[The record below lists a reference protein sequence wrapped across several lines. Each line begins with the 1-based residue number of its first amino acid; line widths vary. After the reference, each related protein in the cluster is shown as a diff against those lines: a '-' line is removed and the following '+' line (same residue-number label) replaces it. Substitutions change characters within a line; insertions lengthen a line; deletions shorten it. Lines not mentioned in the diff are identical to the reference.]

1 MPLTC
6 IALSIGS
13 AWAQNQSVSGI
24 VISEESGE
32 PIIGASV
39 LVKGTTQGTVTDM
52 DGKFTIPNLPNSAK
66 VLQVSYVGM
75 EGQEVTIKNG
85 IMRIVLKSD
94 SELLDEVMV
103 VAFGTQKKSS
113 FTGSASVV
121 SSEDLSKHVATNVA
135 NALVGST
142 PGLQLRGGSGA
153 PGAGQGSIKIR
164 GIASMYADTDPL
176 HKLKARVVF
185 QKAHVLSNESTRPF
199 LKTTCAFFERERTNL

>member
-1 MPLTC
+1 MKGRLLMPLTC

-75 EGQEVTIKNG
+75 EGQDVTIKNG
-85 IMRIVLKSD
+85 IMKIVLKSD

-121 SSEDLSKHVATNVA
+121 SSEDLLIICKYLYINGY
-135 NALVGST
+135 L
-142 PGLQLRGGSGA
+142 
-153 PGAGQGSIKIR
+153 
-164 GIASMYADTDPL
+164 
-176 HKLKARVVF
+176 
-185 QKAHVLSNESTRPF
+185 
-199 LKTTCAFFERERTNL
+199 

>member
-1 MPLTC
+1 MKGRLLMPLTC

-75 EGQEVTIKNG
+75 EGQDVTIK
-85 IMRIVLKSD
+85 M
-94 SELLDEVMV
+94 
-103 VAFGTQKKSS
+103 
-113 FTGSASVV
+113 
-121 SSEDLSKHVATNVA
+121 
-135 NALVGST
+135 
-142 PGLQLRGGSGA
+142 
-153 PGAGQGSIKIR
+153 
-164 GIASMYADTDPL
+164 
-176 HKLKARVVF
+176 
-185 QKAHVLSNESTRPF
+185 ES
-199 LKTTCAFFERERTNL
+199 

>member
-113 FTGSASVV
+113 FTGSAFVV
-121 SSEDLSKHVATNVA
+121 SSEDL
-135 NALVGST
+135 
-142 PGLQLRGGSGA
+142 
-153 PGAGQGSIKIR
+153 
-164 GIASMYADTDPL
+164 
-176 HKLKARVVF
+176 
-185 QKAHVLSNESTRPF
+185 
-199 LKTTCAFFERERTNL
+199 